1 MYLPAHFRED
11 RLDVLHEF
19 IERHPLG
26 TLVAVPNGELTAD
39 HLPML
44 LARAEGAKGTLHG
57 HVARSNPLWKSTAAG
72 SEVLVIFGGV
82 DAYIS
87 PSWYAEKALT
97 GKVVP
102 TWNYAVCHV
111 RGRIEFHD
119 DASRLHALVSALTS
133 RHEQTQPSPW
143 SVEDAPEA
151 YVQAQLRAIVGF
163 QIQIGDIVGKFKA
176 SQNKSDADR
185 VGVRDALESRHAGDA
200 DELVRAPSGAP
211 SDG

>member
-26 TLVAVPNGELTAD
+26 ALVVATNGDLTAD

-44 LARAEGAKGTLHG
+44 LARSEGAQGTLHG
-57 HVARSNPLWKSTAAG
+57 HVARANPLWKSIAAG
-72 SEVLVIFGGV
+72 SEVLVIFGGAS
-82 DAYIS
+82 AYVS

-102 TWNYAVCHV
+102 TWNYAVAHV
-111 RGRIEFHD
+111 RGRIEFFD
-119 DASRLHALVSALTS
+119 DATRLHALVSSLTDH
-133 RHEQTQPSPW
+133 HERPQPSPW
-143 SVEDAPEA
+143 SVDDAPVP

-163 QIQIGDIVGKFKA
+163 KIEILDIVGKFKA

-185 VGVRDALESRHAGDA
+185 DGVRTALESRHADDV
-200 DELVRAPSGAP
+200 DELVRQPR
-211 SDG
+211 DT